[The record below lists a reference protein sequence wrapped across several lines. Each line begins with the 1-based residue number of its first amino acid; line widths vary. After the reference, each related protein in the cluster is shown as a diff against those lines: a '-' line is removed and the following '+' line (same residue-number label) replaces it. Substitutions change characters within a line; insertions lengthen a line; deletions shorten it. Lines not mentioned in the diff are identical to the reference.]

1 MRKDTDRTKPGRRD
15 FLKLASIGAVAAGVA
30 GVAGRKAEAEP
41 DAGTAGSGS
50 YRLTHHVKK
59 VYELARF

>member
-1 MRKDTDRTKPGRRD
+1 MRKDTNKTKPGRRD

-30 GVAGRKAEAEP
+30 GVTGPEAKAEAE
-41 DAGTAGSGS
+41 AEAKGSG

>member
-1 MRKDTDRTKPGRRD
+1 MRKDTSRTKPGRRD

-30 GVAGRKAEAEP
+30 GVTGREVVAEP
-41 DAGTAGSGS
+41 DTGTRHSG

>member
-1 MRKDTDRTKPGRRD
+1 MRKDSSRTKPGRRD

-41 DAGTAGSGS
+41 DAGAQRSG

>member
-1 MRKDTDRTKPGRRD
+1 MRKDTNKAKPGRRD

-30 GVAGRKAEAEP
+30 GVTGQKAEAKP
-41 DAGTAGSGS
+41 DAEEKRSG